1 MRTYRLRQV
10 KREIRVLGIAV
21 GRDEGGE
28 GLHVVGVVF
37 RGGLWLDGVMRT
49 KAEGPDITGEAVEM
63 ITASPHHPQIRVV
76 LLDRKLIGGGAKI
89 RPCSLSSGVS
99 RPVIA
104 SNFDQADCPAGD
116 EAVHVITIEK
126 GGVPTPVLVVGLS
139 SRVAL
144 RVLMTASREEATPE
158 ALRVAE
164 LTVSALTEAGHHN
177 L

>member
-1 MRTYRLRQV
+1 MRAYRLRQV

-21 GRDEGGE
+21 GRAEGGE

-49 KAEGPDITGEAVEM
+49 KAEGPDVTGEAVEM
-63 ITASPHHPQIRVV
+63 IAASPHHPQIRVV
-76 LLDRKLIGGGAKI
+76 LLDRDLIGGGATI
-89 RPCSLSSGVS
+89 RPCGLSSGVS

-104 SNFDQADCPAGD
+104 INFDRADCPAGD
-116 EAVHVITIEK
+116 EAVHGITIEK
-126 GGVPTPVLVVGLS
+126 RGAPTQVLIVGLS

-144 RVLMTASREEATPE
+144 RVLRTASREEATPE

-164 LTVSALTEAGHHN
+164 LAVSALTEAGHHN